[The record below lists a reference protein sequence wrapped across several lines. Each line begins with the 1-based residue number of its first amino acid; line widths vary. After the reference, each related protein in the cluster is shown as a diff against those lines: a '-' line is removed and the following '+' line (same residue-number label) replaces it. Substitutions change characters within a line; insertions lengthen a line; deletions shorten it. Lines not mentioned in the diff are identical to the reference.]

1 MTPGIM
7 IGMPSII
14 IGLGN
19 IGRKYRGT
27 RHNLGFELLDF
38 IATQW
43 NLRAVPGDGDY
54 YIVEKELEGKL
65 IRLIWPTTY
74 MNNSGKAAEQV
85 LQKFLLTPKDL
96 LVVYD
101 DLNLPL
107 GRLRIRSEGSDGGHN
122 GMADIIY
129 HLGTE
134 EIPRLRLGIG
144 PLPPGVDAVPF
155 VLNPFADNELE
166 IKKKMLEKAGEAILY
181 LIEFDI
187 AKAMSIYNPAPDE
200 AQ

>member
-27 RHNLGFELLDF
+27 RHNLGFELLDA
-38 IATQW
+38 IAAQW
-43 NLRAVPGDGDY
+43 NLKAVPGDGDY

-65 IRLIWPTTY
+65 IRLVWPTTY

-85 LQKFLLTPKDL
+85 LQKFLLTPRDL

-134 EIPRLRLGIG
+134 EIARLRLGIG
-144 PLPPGVDAVPF
+144 PLPPGVDTVSF
-155 VLNPFADNELE
+155 VLNPFANNELE

-181 LIEFDI
+181 LLKFDI

>member
-27 RHNLGFELLDF
+27 RHNLGFELLYA
-38 IATQW
+38 IAAQW
-43 NLRAVPGDGDY
+43 NLKAVPGDGDY

-65 IRLIWPTTY
+65 IRLVWPTTY

-85 LQKFLLTPKDL
+85 LQKFLLTPRDL

-134 EIPRLRLGIG
+134 EIARLRLGIG
-144 PLPPGVDAVPF
+144 PLPPGVDTVSF

-166 IKKKMLEKAGEAILY
+166 IKKKMLEKAGEAVLY
-181 LIEFDI
+181 LLKFDI

>member
-1 MTPGIM
+1 MTSGVKIAM
-7 IGMPSII
+7 FSII

-38 IATQW
+38 IAAQW
-43 NLRAVPGDGDY
+43 NLKAVPGDGDY
-54 YIVEKELEGKL
+54 YMVEKEMEGKL
-65 IRLIWPTTY
+65 VRLIWPTTY
-74 MNNSGKAAEQV
+74 MNNSGIAAEQV
-85 LQKFLLTPKDL
+85 MQRYQLIPDDL
-96 LVVYD
+96 LIVYD
-101 DLNLPL
+101 DLNLSL

-134 EIPRLRLGIG
+134 KIARLRLGIG
-144 PLPPGVDAVPF
+144 PLPTGCDAVSF

-166 IKKKMLEKAGEAILY
+166 IKKKMLEKAGETILY
-181 LIEFDI
+181 LFKFDI

>member
-27 RHNLGFELLDF
+27 RHNLGFELLDA
-38 IATQW
+38 IAAQW
-43 NLRAVPGDGDY
+43 NLKAVPGDGDY

-85 LQKFLLTPKDL
+85 LQKFLLTPRDL

-134 EIPRLRLGIG
+134 EIARLRLGIG
-144 PLPPGVDAVPF
+144 PLPPGVDAVSF

-166 IKKKMLEKAGEAILY
+166 IKKKMLEKAGEVILY
-181 LIEFDI
+181 LLKFDI

>member
-1 MTPGIM
+1 
-7 IGMPSII
+7 MPSII

-27 RHNLGFELLDF
+27 RHNLGFELLDL
-38 IATQW
+38 IAAQW
-43 NLRAVPGDGDY
+43 NLKAKPGNGDFY
-54 YIVEKELEGKL
+54 LVEKECDGR
-65 IRLIWPTTY
+65 IVRLIWPTTY
-74 MNNSGKAAEQV
+74 MNNSGIAAEQV
-85 LQKFLLTPKDL
+85 MQTYQLIPDDL

-101 DLNLPL
+101 DLNLSL

-134 EIPRLRLGIG
+134 KIARLRLGIG
-144 PLPPGVDAVPF
+144 PLPTGCDAVSF

-166 IKKKMLEKAGEAILY
+166 MKKKTLDKAGEALLY
-181 LIEFDI
+181 LLKFDI
-187 AKAMSIYNPAPDE
+187 AKAMSKYNPAPDE

>member
-1 MTPGIM
+1 
-7 IGMPSII
+7 MPSII

-27 RHNLGFELLDF
+27 RHNLGFELLDL
-38 IATQW
+38 IAAQW
-43 NLRAVPGDGDY
+43 NLKEKPGNGDFY
-54 YIVEKELEGKL
+54 LVEKECDGK
-65 IRLIWPTTY
+65 IVRLVWPTTY
-74 MNNSGKAAEQV
+74 MNNSGIAALQV
-85 LQKFLLTPKDL
+85 MQRYQLIPDDL

-101 DLNLPL
+101 DLNLSL

-134 EIPRLRLGIG
+134 KIARMRLGIG
-144 PLPPGVDAVPF
+144 PLPTGCDAVSF
-155 VLNPFADNELE
+155 VLNPFTDNELE
-166 IKKKMLEKAGEAILY
+166 MKKKTLDKAGEALLY
-181 LIEFDI
+181 LLEFDI
-187 AKAMSIYNPAPDE
+187 AKAMSKYNPAPDE

>member
-1 MTPGIM
+1 
-7 IGMPSII
+7 MPSII

-27 RHNLGFELLDF
+27 RHNLGFELLDL
-38 IATQW
+38 IAAQW
-43 NLRAVPGDGDY
+43 NLKAKPGNGDFY
-54 YIVEKELEGKL
+54 LVEKECDGK
-65 IRLIWPTTY
+65 IVRLIWPTTY
-74 MNNSGKAAEQV
+74 MNNSGIAAEQV
-85 LQKFLLTPKDL
+85 MQRYQLIPDDL

-101 DLNLPL
+101 DLNLSL

-134 EIPRLRLGIG
+134 KIARLRLGIG
-144 PLPPGVDAVPF
+144 PLPTGCDAVSF

-166 IKKKMLEKAGEAILY
+166 MKKKTLDKAGEALLY
-181 LIEFDI
+181 LLEFDI
-187 AKAMSIYNPAPDE
+187 AKAMSKYNPAPDE

>member
-1 MTPGIM
+1 
-7 IGMPSII
+7 MPSII

-19 IGRKYRGT
+19 IGKKYRGT
-27 RHNLGFELLDF
+27 RHNLGFELLDL
-38 IATQW
+38 IAAQW
-43 NLRAVPGDGDY
+43 NLKAKPGNGDFY
-54 YIVEKELEGKL
+54 LVEKECDGK
-65 IRLIWPTTY
+65 IVRLVWPTTY
-74 MNNSGKAAEQV
+74 MNNSGIAAEQV
-85 LQKFLLTPKDL
+85 LQGYQLIPDDL

-134 EIPRLRLGIG
+134 KIARLRLGIG
-144 PLPPGVDAVPF
+144 PLPTGSDAVTF
-155 VLNPFADNELE
+155 VLNPFTDNELE
-166 IKKKMLEKAGEAILY
+166 MKKKTLDKAGEALLY
-181 LIEFDI
+181 LLEFDI
-187 AKAMSIYNPAPDE
+187 AKAMSKYNPAPDE

>member
-1 MTPGIM
+1 MT

-27 RHNLGFELLDF
+27 RHNLGFELLDL
-38 IATQW
+38 IAAQW
-43 NLRAVPGDGDY
+43 NLKEKPGNGDFY
-54 YIVEKELEGKL
+54 LVEKECDGK
-65 IRLIWPTTY
+65 IVRLVWPTTY
-74 MNNSGKAAEQV
+74 MNNSGIAALQV
-85 LQKFLLTPKDL
+85 MQRYQLIPDDL

-101 DLNLPL
+101 DLNLSL

-134 EIPRLRLGIG
+134 KIARMRLGIG
-144 PLPPGVDAVPF
+144 PLPTGCDAVSF
-155 VLNPFADNELE
+155 VLNPFTDNELE
-166 IKKKMLEKAGEAILY
+166 MKKKTLDKAGEALLY
-181 LIEFDI
+181 LLEFDI
-187 AKAMSIYNPAPDE
+187 AKAMSKYNPAPDE

>member
-1 MTPGIM
+1 
-7 IGMPSII
+7 MPSII

-27 RHNLGFELLDF
+27 RHNLGFELLDA
-38 IATQW
+38 IAAQW
-43 NLRAVPGDGDY
+43 NLKAVPGDGDY

-65 IRLIWPTTY
+65 IRLVWPTTY

-85 LQKFLLTPKDL
+85 LQKFLLTPRDL

-134 EIPRLRLGIG
+134 EIARLRLGIG
-144 PLPPGVDAVPF
+144 PLPPGVDTVSF

-166 IKKKMLEKAGEAILY
+166 IKKKMLEKAGEAVLY
-181 LIEFDI
+181 LLKFDI

>member
-27 RHNLGFELLDF
+27 RHNLGFELLDA
-38 IATQW
+38 IAAQW
-43 NLRAVPGDGDY
+43 NLKAVPGDGDY

-65 IRLIWPTTY
+65 IRLVWPTTY

-85 LQKFLLTPKDL
+85 LQKFLLTPRDL

-134 EIPRLRLGIG
+134 EIARLRLGIG
-144 PLPPGVDAVPF
+144 PLPPGVDTVSF

-166 IKKKMLEKAGEAILY
+166 IKKKMLEKAGEAVLY
-181 LIEFDI
+181 LLKFDI

>member
-27 RHNLGFELLDF
+27 RHNLGFELLDA
-38 IATQW
+38 IAAQW
-43 NLRAVPGDGDY
+43 NLKAVPGDGDY

-65 IRLIWPTTY
+65 IRLVWPTTY

-85 LQKFLLTPKDL
+85 LQKFLLTPRDL

-134 EIPRLRLGIG
+134 EIARLRLGIG
-144 PLPPGVDAVPF
+144 PLPPGVDTVSF

-181 LIEFDI
+181 LLKFDI